1 MALRDVT
8 QSKRNVGRPE
18 AELKSDGKIRN
29 RASARADACPRDGA
43 TGSDSPSIPL
53 PLSATPRMRT
63 LRDGL
68 WGWLRGVGARL
79 HASSPYTGRPES
91 IRDVVRY
98 TLAGGWIPGE
108 QAWWKEAPGYVYGFL
123 IAIPA
128 AIVGNTMLWITHRM
142 SRVFIAALIY
152 ALLAAVDYQWLV
164 QWPLN
169 HLGYLLLWLGGTR

>member
-1 MALRDVT
+1 MTLKDVT
-8 QSKRNVGRPE
+8 DSKRNVGRPE
-18 AELKSDGKIRN
+18 AEPDSGGKIRN

-53 PLSATPRMRT
+53 GLSATPRMRT

-108 QAWWKEAPGYVYGFL
+108 HPWWVEAPGYLYGFL

-128 AIVGNTMLWITHRM
+128 AIVGNIILWITHRP
-142 SRVFIAALIY
+142 SREIMFWVACG
-152 ALLAAVDYQWLV
+152 LLSLVGYGWLW
-164 QWPLN
+164 QTPMRWI
-169 HLGYLLLWLGGTR
+169 GYLFLWLAGVR